1 MFKINFKSVFIV
13 SICMVM
19 FLAGPAVYGAKDTLI
34 DQTTRLDALSKVWA
48 LLKYY
53 HPEVAKGEIDWDAAL
68 IAAIPA
74 VKAAQDYDSFNQEI
88 DNLIVQAGDV
98 TIEDYNPGT
107 PAHPNE
113 ELFKWIKDSSLFNNV
128 VRKKLKLVQKKHVPA
143 YNHYVQ
149 ANPAGNVYL
158 GNEESYYYPYYPD
171 ENYRLLGL
179 FRYWNAI
186 WYFFPYKEDIGRDWQ
201 EVQVEFIPRFIEAGD
216 AFEYGL
222 TVIELTTRINDG
234 HAYTAGGYLDYYFG
248 YYYAPFVVRF
258 IENKTI
264 VTQVASEL
272 LDSPDDVRV
281 GDIIVK
287 THNMDIDEFRQSMR
301 KYTRGS
307 NEPTKDWNLNDYVR
321 RWNTDRLPYTL
332 LRDGQVINVSVPG
345 YSMYANTLSNA
356 KAATNSQLEKWK
368 ILPGNIGYVHMGVL
382 QPADVDAAMAEL
394 MNTRAIIFDI
404 RNYPNGTLYLI
415 SNYLNPN
422 AVNFVNFTEPNLDYP
437 GDFTWVKN
445 YETGTEN
452 PDYYRGRVILLFDER
467 TISHAEFTCMALET
481 APDVTKIGSQTA
493 GADGNVS
500 WVYFP
505 GVIFT
510 YFTGLGVYYPDG
522 TPTQRVGI
530 VPDIEVHPT
539 VQGIQS
545 GRDEVL
551 EFAIQFIENN

>member
-1 MFKINFKSVFIV
+1 
-13 SICMVM
+13 MVM
-19 FLAGPAVYGAKDTLI
+19 FLAGPAVYGAGNKLI
-34 DQTTRLDALSKVWA
+34 DQTTRLDALSKVWG

-98 TIEDYNPGT
+98 IIKDYNPGT
-107 PAHPNE
+107 PAHHNKA
-113 ELFKWIKDSSLFNNV
+113 LFKWIKDNSLFNND
-128 VRKKLKLVQKKHVPA
+128 VRKKLKTVQKKHVPA

-149 ANPAGNVYL
+149 SNPVGNVYL
-158 GNEESYYYPYYPD
+158 GNEKTYYYPYYPD

-179 FRYWNAI
+179 FRYWNVI

-201 EVQVEFIPRFIEAGD
+201 EVQVEFIPRFIETPGPL
-216 AFEYGL
+216 EYGL
-222 TVIELTTRINDG
+222 TVKELTTRLNDG
-234 HAYTAGGYLDYYFG
+234 HAYTSGGYLNYHFG
-248 YYYAPFVVRF
+248 YYFAPFEVRF

-264 VTQVASEL
+264 VTRVFPEL
-272 LDSPDDVRV
+272 LDSPDDVQV

-287 THNMDIDEFRQSMR
+287 THNQDIDDFRQSMR
-301 KYTRGS
+301 KYAEGS
-307 NEPTKDWNLNDYVR
+307 NEPNKERNINSFVLRGNSDQLS
-321 RWNTDRLPYTL
+321 YTF
-332 LRDGQVINVSVPG
+332 LRGGLTVDVTVPG
-345 YSMYANTLSNA
+345 YYMYDDTLSNA
-356 KAATNSQLEKWK
+356 QAAADSLLDKWK

-382 QPADVDAAMAEL
+382 EQEDVDAAMAEL
-394 MNTRAIIFDI
+394 MTTKAIIFDI
-404 RNYPNGTLYLI
+404 RNYPNFTLYQI
-415 SNYLNPN
+415 SNYLNPHE
-422 AVNFVNFTEPNLDYP
+422 VNFVNFTKPDLDYP

-452 PDYYRGRVILLFDER
+452 PDYYQGRVTLLFDEQ
-467 TISHAEFTCMALET
+467 TQSQAEFTCMALET
-481 APDVTKIGSQTA
+481 APNVTKIGSQTA

-505 GVIFT
+505 GTIYT

-522 TPTQRVGI
+522 SPTQRIGI